1 MGAARKNKQVR
12 PQLRD
17 KAEVPAAPAAN
28 RNGSSGKQQ
37 LDAAITL
44 PSAARLAT
52 TVLLDP
58 DLLVA
63 WFSSI

>member
-1 MGAARKNKQVR
+1 
-12 PQLRD
+12 
-17 KAEVPAAPAAN
+17 VPAAPAAK
-28 RNGSSGKQQ
+28 RKGSSGRQQ

-52 TVLLDP
+52 AVLLDP
-58 DLLVA
+58 DLFVA